1 MDDLVLSVADPGCL
15 FLILIFVRPGFRV
28 SDPGS
33 KYNKIVDNFIFE
45 HVLFVAKTLRIIVL
59 FNQKFDI

>member
-1 MDDLVLSVADPGCL
+1 MDDLVLSVAYPGCL

-33 KYNKIVDNFIFE
+33 NNSTKRGGGKIVCRTIFCSPKYNK
-45 HVLFVAKTLRIIVL
+45 L
-59 FNQKFDI
+59 